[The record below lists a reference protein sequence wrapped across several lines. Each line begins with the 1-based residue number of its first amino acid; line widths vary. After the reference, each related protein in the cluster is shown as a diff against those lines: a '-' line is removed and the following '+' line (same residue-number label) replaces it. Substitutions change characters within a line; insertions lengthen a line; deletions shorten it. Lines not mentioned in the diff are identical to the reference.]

1 MNAFKGGVGFL
12 TLIFVILKLTGNI
25 TWSWWWVF
33 TPIYIAVLFY
43 IVLFW
48 IIYDN
53 LTKGKF

>member
-1 MNAFKGGVGFL
+1 MNAFKGGAGFL

-25 TWSWWWVF
+25 TWSWWWIF

-53 LTKGKF
+53 LKKGKF

>member
-33 TPIYIAVLFY
+33 TPIYILVIFY